1 MKKLVITLSAVLA
14 LGLTSCKDK
23 GNASNMVK
31 SENVE
36 MAASRDASSSAMA
49 TMEFEETEF
58 DFGKISRGT
67 NVEHVFKFKNNG
79 DAPLVIVNA
88 TSTCG
93 CTVPEPPKEPIA
105 PGEEGEL
112 LVKYNGSGLNEVTKV
127 VTVTANTQNGSEQ
140 VKIKAFVEPAAGTAP
155 AKS

>member
-23 GNASNMVK
+23 GEASNMVK

-36 MAASRDASSSAMA
+36 MAASRDAQSSELPV
-49 TMEFEETEF
+49 MEFDESEF

-67 NVEHVFKFKNNG
+67 NVEHIFKFKNTG
-79 DAPLVIVNA
+79 DAPLVIVSA
-88 TSTCG
+88 TSSCG
-93 CTVPEPPKEPIA
+93 CTIPTYSDKPVA
-105 PGEEGEL
+105 PGETGEL
-112 LVKYNGSGLNEVTKV
+112 LVKYNGSGLNEVTKI
-127 VTVTANTQNGSEQ
+127 VTITANTQNGSEQ
-140 VKIKAFVEPAAGTAP
+140 LKIKAFVEPANTTG

>member
-1 MKKLVITLSAVLA
+1 MKKLLITLSAVLA

-36 MAASRDASSSAMA
+36 IAASRDAQSSQLPV
-49 TMEFEETEF
+49 MEFEETEF

-67 NVEHVFKFKNNG
+67 NVEHIFKFKNTG
-79 DAPLVIVNA
+79 DAPLVIVSA
-88 TSTCG
+88 TSSCG
-93 CTVPEPPKEPIA
+93 CTIPTYSDKPVA
-105 PGEEGEL
+105 PGDTGEL
-112 LVKYNGSGLNEVTKV
+112 LVKYNGSGLNEVTKI
-127 VTVTANTQNGSEQ
+127 VTITANTKNGAEQ
-140 VKIKAFVEPAAGTAP
+140 LKIKAFVEPANTTG

>member
-23 GNASNMVK
+23 GNASTMVK

-36 MAASRDASSSAMA
+36 MAASRDAQSSELPV
-49 TMEFEETEF
+49 MEFEETEF

-67 NVEHVFKFKNNG
+67 NVEHVFKFKNTG
-79 DAPLVIVNA
+79 DAPLVIVSA
-88 TSTCG
+88 TSSCG
-93 CTVPEPPKEPIA
+93 CTIPTYSDKPVA
-105 PGEEGEL
+105 PGDTGEL

-127 VTVTANTQNGSEQ
+127 VTITANTQNGSEQ
-140 VKIKAFVEPAAGTAP
+140 LKIKAFVEPANATG